1 MRVVPGAPAPGLTGL
16 SAKQYGPSSATG
28 SPSIVPG
35 TAGQGVSPSSRS
47 SRAPPGQGSQ

>member
-1 MRVVPGAPAPGLTGL
+1 LAGLPGE
-16 SAKQYGPSSATG
+16 QYGPGSAPG